1 MKSFNEK
8 ISNTKESILL
18 HSYECNKRI
27 HNSIKKKSTIT
38 HAILLGACK
47 KTNDKKGGVTM

>member
-1 MKSFNEK
+1 MKA
-8 ISNTKESILL
+8 SILL
-18 HSYECNKRI
+18 CSYEFNKRI
-27 HNSIKKKSTIT
+27 HNSIKKKNPMIT